1 MDPIWRW
8 PIAHQQFPSASAGP
22 LSFVGGAGDFDA
34 VGTIRNPGDLD
45 AQIEGA
51 LANVAAALAGEGCG
65 FADVVRFKAFY
76 TGEMDDWPI
85 IAALARAA
93 PDDPIP
99 AISTLPVPHQ
109 PFAGQRVQIQAI
121 AQRGWRAFD
130 DVRVADRPVPP
141 AYRDLFGGQAVTG
154 GLRAG
159 EFLTLSNRTA
169 ADETDTIAAPGDAQ
183 AQSHVIQETH
193 ENTLAGSAPRCRTA
207 SRWRATTTA
216 TPPVSGRRSR
226 RPEPHESESPGRA
239 GRSCPA
245 TRSIPRVPRP
255 RSSIWAFGRAG
266 TASINTSRATIAG
279 PSGYGT
285 GPIPLPY
292 RQGQRLRGT
301 IWTGG
306 QVPWP
311 PYSNTGAWRYP
322 GDLVAQ
328 TQFVLSY
335 VADILRG
342 FERGFAD
349 LKLLTCYFTS
359 DGSPDETHRFI
370 DTVAG
375 TLGCALPP
383 MTLVPQP
390 YMHDPGAT
398 VEIWGIAQD

>member
-193 ENTLAGSAPRCRTA
+193 ENTLARLGA
-207 SRWRATTTA
+207 SLQDSVKMEGYYYGDTTGQWAEIAKARAARIREPGPCGTVVPCHTLYPEGAA
-216 TPPVSGRRSR
+216 TKIEHLGFR
-226 RPEPHESESPGRA
+226 ESWNGFDKY
-239 GRSCPA
+239 
-245 TRSIPRVPRP
+245 IPRDDRWPKRV
-255 RSSIWAFGRAG
+255 WDW
-266 TASINTSRATIAG
+266 
-279 PSGYGT
+279 
-285 GPIPLPY
+285 PIPLPY